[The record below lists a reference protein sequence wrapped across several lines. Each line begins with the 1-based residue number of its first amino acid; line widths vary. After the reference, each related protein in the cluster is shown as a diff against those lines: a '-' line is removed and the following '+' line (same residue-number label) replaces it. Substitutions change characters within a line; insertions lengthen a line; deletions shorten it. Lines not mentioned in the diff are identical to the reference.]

1 MKTIDPAIPE
11 KFLAAGLSVLP
22 AKRERKCPAIGSWK
36 TYQDRLPSQMEVE
49 TWFANA
55 HDALCLVCGK
65 VSGNLE
71 IMDFDHKGELFP
83 AWKAKVAPELFGR
96 LVIEQTPSGGYHA
109 AYRSASPICGSIKL
123 AQGKRE
129 DDKVTTLIET
139 RGEGGIFLCDPSDGY
154 KLIQNDFT
162 QIPAIT
168 DEEREDLLSAAY
180 ELNEHTPE
188 MQSST
193 VPVGTSDDFAIRPG
207 DDYNTRGDFRPLLLK
222 YGWTPMHKAGQNEY
236 FRRPGKQSGG
246 QSASFNGE
254 VFYVFSSNAAP
265 FEPGAYSP
273 FNAYTIL
280 EHNGDFSAAAN
291 ALLEQGFGKTAEQPP
306 VDISG
311 LVPGKTK
318 TEKKEVL
325 FPDPGSFPE
334 VLFEIPGFIGEYMK
348 LSLGTAPYPNKILS
362 LGGGLAFL
370 SLMVGRIYKDRR
382 GLHPN
387 LYWISLADSGTGK
400 EHARQV
406 NKFLAFKA
414 GMSEF
419 IGDNFASGEGLEDA
433 MYGTKK
439 KLYMLDEMDTLF
451 NSLKQKDSRAEII
464 MQRLLT
470 FYSSAN
476 SFYTMRAKAR
486 KDNDTFGG
494 SIVNPFLVLYGT
506 ALPKYFYGA
515 LEERVLENGL
525 IPRTLIADAGTRGK
539 YGEPKDFFLSP
550 EMAEM
555 LKVLKGKA
563 DEGGNLVVE
572 NPNLRYISET
582 KEAGKMLDE
591 DREYCD
597 GRVAFFGEK
606 KQMAAQVLWAR
617 SHEKVCKLAQLYA
630 VSENVYD
637 PKITATAV
645 AWARALVTY
654 LTKRMLFM
662 ADSYSYVDDFD
673 QGCKKVLTVIREN
686 GGMCL
691 HSVLSRAMRRPADM
705 LKKLIATLV
714 ERETIA
720 EAVVTKTETIGRP
733 GKYYKL
739 L

>member
-11 KFLAAGLSVLP
+11 KYLAAGLSVLP

-71 IMDFDHKGELFP
+71 ILDFDHKGELFP
-83 AWKAKVAPELFGR
+83 AWKAKIAPELFAR
-96 LVIEQTPSGGYHA
+96 LVIEQTPSGGYHV
-109 AYRSASPICGSIKL
+109 AYRAASPVCGNIKL

-129 DDKVTTLIET
+129 DNKVTTLIET
-139 RGEGGIFLCDPSDGY
+139 RGEGGLFLCDPSDGY

-162 QIPAIT
+162 QIPTIT

-188 MQSST
+188 MQST
-193 VPVGTSDDFAIRPG
+193 PIPVGTSGDFAIRPG
-207 DDYNTRGDFRPLLLK
+207 DDYNARGDFRSLLLK
-222 YGWTPMHKAGQNEY
+222 YGWTPMHKASQNEY

-280 EHNGDFSAAAN
+280 EHNGDFTAAAN
-291 ALLEQGFGKTAEQPP
+291 ALLEQGFGKAAEQPT

-311 LVPGKTK
+311 LVSKNSTEEK
-318 TEKKEVL
+318 TENL
-325 FPDPGSFPE
+325 FPDPGPFPE
-334 VLFEIPGFIGEYMK
+334 VLFEIPGFMGEYMK

-400 EHARQV
+400 EYARQV

-414 GMSEF
+414 GMPEF
-419 IGDNFASGEGLEDA
+419 IGDSFASGEGLEDA
-433 MYGTKK
+433 MYVTKK

-451 NSLKQKDSRAEII
+451 NSMKQKDSRAEAI

-470 FYSSAN
+470 FYSAVS
-476 SFYTMRAKAR
+476 SFYTMRAKA
-486 KDNDTFGG
+486 KKENDTFGG
-494 SIVNPFLVLYGT
+494 NIINPFLVIYGT
-506 ALPKYFYGA
+506 ALPKYFYGS

-525 IPRTLIADAGTRGK
+525 IPRTLIVNAGERGK
-539 YGEPKDFFLSP
+539 YNEPSDMYLSP

-563 DEGGNLVVE
+563 DEGGNLTIE
-572 NPNLRYISET
+572 NPNLRCIPET
-582 KEAGKMLDE
+582 KEARKLLEE

-597 GRVAFFGEK
+597 GRLDFFKEK
-606 KQMAAQVLWAR
+606 HQNAAQVLWAR
-617 SHEKVCKLAQLYA
+617 AHEKVCKLAMLYA

-645 AWARALVTY
+645 AWAWALVLY
-654 LTKRMLFM
+654 LTKHMLFM
-662 ADSYSYVDDFD
+662 ADTYSYVDTFD
-673 QGCKKVLTVIREN
+673 QDCKKVLNVIREN
-686 GGMCL
+686 GGLCL

-714 ERETIA
+714 EREAIA
-720 EAVVTKTETIGRP
+720 EAIVTKSETTGRP
-733 GKYYKL
+733 GRYYKL